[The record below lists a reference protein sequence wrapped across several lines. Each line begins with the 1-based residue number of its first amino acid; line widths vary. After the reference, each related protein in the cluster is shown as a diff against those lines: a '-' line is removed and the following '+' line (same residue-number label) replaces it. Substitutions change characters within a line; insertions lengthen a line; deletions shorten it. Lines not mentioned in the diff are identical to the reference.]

1 MSKWHV
7 ITDASDLRS
16 IESHNGGFPCSIA
29 LVHEERGV
37 IMSDADFELEDMREF
52 FDSKPNGH
60 VLVAGLGLG
69 IVIDLLLENDVSLI
83 SVIEIDSEV
92 IEKTGPKYEDNPR
105 VEIIH
110 DDAKVFNISSLKTP
124 PNYIYLDIWDSC
136 DEYQDRLDLLK
147 KYSSFCENV
156 FIWAMDRSEQ
166 IHSKKQKSL

>member
-1 MSKWHV
+1 MQNWKI
-7 ITDASDLRS
+7 ITNPIELESIKEFNNDSD
-16 IESHNGGFPCSIA
+16 CSIA
-29 LVHEERGV
+29 LFHKDRGV
-37 IMSDADFELEDMREF
+37 IMSDADFELEDMQEF
-52 FDSKPNGH
+52 LDSKPDGH

-92 IEKTGPKYEDNPR
+92 IEKTGPKYEGNPR

-136 DEYQDRLDLLK
+136 EEYQSRLDLLK
-147 KYSSFCENV
+147 KYSAYCENV